1 MNRLSITATLTILGI
16 VLGLTAG
23 GCETGTS
30 RGKLVKLKKDY
41 PIEAV
46 PLTDVSL
53 ADNFW
58 KPKIE
63 INRTVTIPHI
73 LNMCEKSKRID
84 NFAVAGGLKEGEFC
98 GQYPFDDS
106 DVYKSIEAASYSL
119 SVYPDPNLEKYLD
132 EIIAKIAAAQ

>member
-1 MNRLSITATLTILGI
+1 MSSIRITIISTILAI
-16 VLGLTAG
+16 ALGLTAG
-23 GCETGTS
+23 GCEMGTS
-30 RGKLVKLKKDY
+30 RGKLVKLQKDY
-41 PIEAV
+41 PIETV
-46 PLTDVSL
+46 SLTDVTL
-53 ADNFW
+53 TDNFW

-84 NFAVAGGLKEGEFC
+84 NFAVAGGLKEGEFR

-119 SVYPDPNLEKYLD
+119 SAYPDPNLL
-132 EIIAKIAAAQ
+132 